1 MKESLRSLSMKIF
14 NTALS
19 QADAYQ
25 AVRENLSLK
34 GHRLRIKA
42 GSYSVKEFDLTRF
55 RKVVV
60 LGAGKSATPMAAA
73 CEEIFKDQLFE
84 GLIIT
89 KYGHGGRLSKI
100 KIVEAAHPLP
110 DQAGCRGTRQVVN
123 RLQACGSGDL
133 ILFLTSGGCSALL
146 TSPPE
151 SIPLGEKQKVI
162 RLLLNSGAPIQEL
175 NTVRKHLSLVKGG
188 RSAQFA
194 FPATVI
200 NLVLSDVIGDPLD
213 IIGSGP
219 FFPDSSSFQD
229 AREVL
234 GKYGL
239 LKKVP
244 PSIPAYFKKGALGI
258 FKDTPKPGSICF
270 KKVTHR
276 IVANNQIAL
285 VAAEKAARTLGF
297 KTFVISSQIQGEARE
312 LAKFYGA
319 IAREIIKTGH
329 PAKKPICLLA
339 GGEPT
344 VTVSGKGRGGRNTE
358 LALAMAIEIKD
369 LPEILFLSA
378 GTDGTDGPTDA
389 AGALVNGFTYPRAL
403 KKEIIPV
410 FYLTRNDSYTFFE
423 RSGGLIK
430 TGPTGTN
437 VMDIHLLLI
446 R

>member
-1 MKESLRSLSMKIF
+1 MESLRSISMKIF

-25 AVRENLSLK
+25 AVLKNLSLK
-34 GHRLRIKA
+34 SHRLRIKN
-42 GSYSVKEFDLTRF
+42 GSNSFQEFELTRF
-55 RKVVV
+55 RKVIV
-60 LGAGKSATPMAAA
+60 LGAGKSAAPMAAA
-73 CEEIFKDQLFE
+73 CEAIFKDQLFE

-89 KYGHGGRLSKI
+89 KYGHAGRLSKI
-100 KIVEAAHPLP
+100 KIIEAGHPLP
-110 DQAGCRGTRQVVN
+110 DQAGCRGTRQIVK
-123 RLQACGSGDL
+123 RLQSCGSGDL
-133 ILFLTSGGCSALL
+133 ILFLTSGGCSALF

-151 SIPLGEKQKVI
+151 SITLGEKRKAI

-175 NTVRKHLSLVKGG
+175 NMVRKHLSLVKGG

-229 AREVL
+229 ALEVL
-234 GKYGL
+234 KKYHL
-239 LKKVP
+239 VKKVP
-244 PSIPAYFKKGALGI
+244 SSLLAYFKKGALGI
-258 FKDTPKPGSICF
+258 IKDTPKPGSACF

-276 IVANNQIAL
+276 IVANNRIAL
-285 VAAEKAARTLGF
+285 IAAEKAARTLGF
-297 KTFVISSQIQGEARE
+297 KTLVISSQIQGEARE

-329 PAKKPICLLA
+329 PAQKPICLLA

-344 VTVSGKGRGGRNTE
+344 VTVLGKGLGGRNAE

-369 LPEILFLSA
+369 LPGILFLSA

-389 AGALVNGFTYPRAL
+389 SGAVVNGITYNKAL
-403 KKEIIPV
+403 KKEIIPE

-423 RSGGLIK
+423 KAGGLIK

-446 R
+446 K